1 MFQPNYG
8 IGNTKN
14 NLEGLLKRCTASN
27 IWRLMNSDAAAQ
39 RRNLGFSFIV
49 DPGLLQSIF
58 FGNQSGLAYIEISI
72 AML

>member
-1 MFQPNYG
+1 
-8 IGNTKN
+8 
-14 NLEGLLKRCTASN
+14 
-27 IWRLMNSDAAAQ
+27 MNSDAAAQ
-39 RRNLGFSFIV
+39 RRNLGFRFIV